1 MKRQV
6 VVAEWRRASESL
18 SAAEVLMREGCHA
31 DAVSRAYYA
40 IMHAAKAALF
50 VHDVAATSHAG
61 VKRMFGLHL
70 VRPGRIEPLWSDHL
84 VEGSDERLAADYD
97 VFISYSEQETRR
109 ECERAREFLERM
121 RGYLIANG
129 LAERD
134 LDRTVHHG

>member
-1 MKRQV
+1 MV
-6 VVAEWRRASESL
+6 IAEWRRACESL
-18 SAAEVLMREGCHA
+18 NATEVLMREGCQA

-50 VHDVAATSHAG
+50 VHGVAATSHAG

-70 VRPGRIEPLWSDHL
+70 VHPGRIEPLWSDHL

-97 VFISYSEQETRR
+97 VFISYSEEETRR

-121 RGYLIANG
+121 RQYLIANG
-129 LAERD
+129 LTERD
-134 LDRTVHHG
+134 LDRTLRHG

>member
-1 MKRQV
+1 M

-40 IMHAAKAALF
+40 SMHAAKAALF
-50 VHDVAATSHAG
+50 VHGVAATSHAG

-70 VRPGRIEPLWSDHL
+70 VHPGRIESPWSDHL

-97 VFISYSEQETRR
+97 VFISYSEQETQQA
-109 ECERAREFLERM
+109 CEHAREFLARM
-121 RGYLIANG
+121 RQYLIASG
-129 LAERD
+129 VAERD
-134 LDRTVHHG
+134 LDRTVRHE